1 MSLFNPTAPILRR
14 KQHAL
19 DYQDR
24 QGLWRIKVQI
34 KDKTLFSGIYTR
46 IDQVFVIWGLISAT
60 IFLTAQFTPIS
71 WMSQAI
77 FWSVLTAS
85 GTVAM
90 VLLTHFWVAVERLR
104 WVLYFWVSLMLSGL
118 ALTDLGIF
126 LGWSQVLMNLSHL
139 WLGLSALGYLGT
151 GLGMGS
157 RAFIVSGM
165 IHLLGIAL
173 LPYVGGWQFLTTG
186 VLMVANLFIFAES
199 QWDMRPPIENYGLLS
214 AQQKQFNR
222 EQYKLRQT
230 AC

>member
-19 DYQDR
+19 DSQDR

-118 ALTDLGIF
+118 AITDLGIF